1 MMSVTDL
8 KIYTLNLVTFSISYT
23 NVEFIIRF
31 ALVLISIFYTLH
43 KWWLMYEKNK

>member
-1 MMSVTDL
+1 MSVTDL
-8 KIYTLNLVTFSISYT
+8 KIYTLNFLTLTISFT

-31 ALVLISIFYTLH
+31 TLVLISIFYTLH